1 MHACIV
7 IVTIHQVIRVRLK
20 EAMHAWVYNGAVRVC
35 MRDTRAFVGVHA
47 TAYIYVEL
55 AILYYIDEI
64 TSFLILGITSSS

>member
-1 MHACIV
+1 MGV
-7 IVTIHQVIRVRLK
+7 QWR
-20 EAMHAWVYNGAVRVC
+20 RVC
-35 MRDTRAFVGVHA
+35 IMRDTARAFVGVHA

>member
-1 MHACIV
+1 MGV
-7 IVTIHQVIRVRLK
+7 QWR
-20 EAMHAWVYNGAVRVC
+20 RVC
-35 MRDTRAFVGVHA
+35 IMRDTRAFVGVHA